1 MPCEHTLSV
10 KPFTKKI
17 VIELQKTDKQF
28 YKSHDLLV
36 IHSLT
41 DHLLRLKSEGKLD
54 SLISKNP
61 QLKQI
66 VSKVIYPQNQ
76 KLSCFSKFRNKNN
89 GGVK

>member
-1 MPCEHTLSV
+1 MPCEITLSV
-10 KPFTKKI
+10 KKLTKDLILNLKKSDPHFYRSQDKI
-17 VIELQKTDKQF
+17 IIYSLQ
-28 YKSHDLLV
+28 
-36 IHSLT
+36 